1 MKAFKVFLLLLFMPS
16 LSGCLFESAPPGMV
30 LVDSG
35 EFTMGSGET
44 DRQNHA
50 LSLGLLKPWYA
61 DESPERRVYL
71 KGFYIDKFEVTN
83 RKYYIFCQ
91 AEDHKPPRTWGG
103 LKYPE
108 GEDDLPLSH
117 VNFYDAAAYAEWAGK
132 RLPSEA
138 EWEKAARGP
147 LGNIYPWGNKFIGS
161 AAHISASGQTRPDDG
176 PRPVGS
182 FPQGASPYGAMDMV
196 GNLWEWVWDYY
207 RPYPGSQYQSEDY
220 NKKLMVVRGLSYVGV
235 GHFPRKEYQK
245 VVALK
250 ARASYRE
257 TLSPFARKKD
267 VGFRCVKEIPSL
279 FDRLSGRTSGK

>member
-1 MKAFKVFLLLLFMPS
+1 MPI

-50 LSLGLLKPWYA
+50 LSLGLIKPWYA

-91 AEDHKPPRTWGG
+91 AADHKPPRTWGG

-108 GEDDLPLSH
+108 GEDDLPVSH

-147 LGNIYPWGNKFIGS
+147 LGNIYPWGNKFILS
-161 AAHISASGQTRPDDG
+161 VAHVSASGKTRPDDG

-207 RPYPGSQYQSEDY
+207 RPYPGSQYPSENY

-235 GHFPRKEYQK
+235 GHFPKKEYQK

-267 VGFRCVKEIPSL
+267 VGFRCMKEIPSL